1 MNWGA
6 MQGGSVSRW
15 VIPSSVAVASIVG
28 VPEADREREPER
40 EPERER
46 VERRASRGSVVRR
59 LYATVVAVAEPRP
72 LLRDDV
78 EALEGERD
86 LGRACDLAGDRA
98 GDGGAASKEPLVTG
112 CARWRRGDDLWRGVT
127 RAAVV
132 AVCIA

>member
-40 EPERER
+40 ER

-59 LYATVVAVAEPRP
+59 LYAAVVAIAEPRP

-86 LGRACDLAGDRA
+86 RGRACDLAGASA
-98 GDGGAASKEPLVTG
+98 GDRGAASKEPLVTG
-112 CARWRRGDDLWRGVT
+112 CARWRRGDDLWRGVM